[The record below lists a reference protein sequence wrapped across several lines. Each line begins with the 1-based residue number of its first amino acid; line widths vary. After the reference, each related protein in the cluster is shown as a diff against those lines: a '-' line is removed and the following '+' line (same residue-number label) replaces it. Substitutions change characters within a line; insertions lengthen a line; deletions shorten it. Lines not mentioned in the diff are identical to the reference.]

1 MTDKK
6 IKSEKRKTLKAALV
20 AGGTIAASGAAPQ
33 KWTRPVVNS
42 VTLPAHASATQGG
55 GDPSGGT
62 TVAPTTMPPAQITCT
77 VIADDSFTSSPFPP
91 LRGVPVRVSGQT
103 IPAAP
108 GINLSIEVTTVPG
121 DVTLMGNATTNA
133 GGAFGPV
140 ALSSINSCLLGN
152 NGGPITINVSITGEG
167 YAGGCMTTY
176 SKGSATDPDSS
187 CPPM

>member
-1 MTDKK
+1 MADKK
-6 IKSEKRKTLKAALV
+6 LKSDKRKTLKAALV
-20 AGGTIAASGAAPQ
+20 AGGAIAASGTAPQ

-62 TVAPTTMPPAQITCT
+62 TPAPTTPQRVITCS
-77 VIADDSFTSSPFPP
+77 VIADDSFTSSPFPARP
-91 LRGVPVRVSGQT
+91 GVPVRVSGQT

-108 GINLSIEVTTVPG
+108 GINLAIEVTTVPA
-121 DVTLMGNATTNA
+121 DVTLMGNTTTNA

-140 ALSSINSCLLGN
+140 ALSSIDSCLLGN

-176 SKGSATDPDSS
+176 SKGSENGFP
-187 CPPM
+187 CPPI